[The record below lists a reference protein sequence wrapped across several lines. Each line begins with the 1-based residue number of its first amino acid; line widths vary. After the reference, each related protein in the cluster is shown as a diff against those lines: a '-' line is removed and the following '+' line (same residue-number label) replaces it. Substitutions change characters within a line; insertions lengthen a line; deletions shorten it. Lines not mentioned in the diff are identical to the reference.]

1 MRAGSLRR
9 GQTSPAGRG
18 RVRTV
23 GFEQAVIKVEKQAQF
38 KELKA
43 AIERA
48 FASGNVEKFL
58 KRLDSRGV
66 RIRNFEAVL
75 EQQAVE
81 YADHGRESAGRS
93 ARALYQELTVS
104 DQGQMR
110 EFYLSKIELV
120 EEALRH
126 KFHKIYQYY

>member
-1 MRAGSLRR
+1 M
-9 GQTSPAGRG
+9 
-18 RVRTV
+18 

-38 KELKA
+38 RELKA

-58 KRLDSRGV
+58 KRLDRRGV

-104 DQGQMR
+104 DQGR
-110 EFYLSKIELV
+110 RRSACLV
-120 EEALRH
+120 PPG
-126 KFHKIYQYY
+126 